1 MRLKAGE
8 LLFVPQGT
16 PHSVVNSAPS
26 LALSAN
32 FLLRDNVDDMAR
44 ELEVT
49 ASYDERAARLREEQA
64 REYERLAAGVA
75 EMEKGAG
82 CRFSACLSA
91 TIKMHFSAATMRRM
105 GQMNKFGHCWIRC
118 W

>member
-16 PHSVVNSAPS
+16 PHSVVNIAPS

-49 ASYDERAARLREEQA
+49 ASYDERAARLREEILALRETEDSRESGGGDGDGDGGGDA
-64 REYERLAAGVA
+64 R
-75 EMEKGAG
+75 
-82 CRFSACLSA
+82 FTPWSQ
-91 TIKMHFSAATMRRM
+91 IKSRGESSKRR
-105 GQMNKFGHCWIRC
+105 RTS
-118 W
+118 